1 MTPTNTTT
9 TTKLT
14 WEARSD
20 FRFCAYNRKKHVAL
34 RADGSSFVVRSAESS
49 HAWEVYYV
57 SPWYTG
63 TVLGQFA
70 TVREAKAAAV
80 ARAGE

>member
-1 MTPTNTTT
+1 MTT
-9 TTKLT
+9 TTKMS

-20 FRFCAYNRKKHVAL
+20 LRFGAYNRKKHVAQ

-49 HAWEVYYV
+49 RAWEAYYV

-63 TVLGQFA
+63 TVIGQFA

>member
-1 MTPTNTTT
+1 MSPTNTTT
-9 TTKLT
+9 TNLR
-14 WEARSD
+14 WEAHSD
-20 FRFCAYNRKKHVAL
+20 IRFCSYNRKKHVAQ
-34 RADGSSFVVRSAESS
+34 RADGSSFVVRSAEFSR
-49 HAWEVYYV
+49 AWEVYYV

-63 TVLGQFA
+63 TVIGQFA